1 MQASLYS
8 VPSWSTTLHN
18 YSLSLSLSLSVPYSS
33 VATAVCPPL
42 NGGSPDRE
50 SGGGKTELPST
61 AVETVGP
68 PLNYDVIIDFSF
80 PSSSLL
86 PSLPPSLPA
95 VETQFIDYRF
105 LKDLE
110 IRKDP
115 KCCCCCVGT
124 ELLVYADDK
133 DAVS

>member
-1 MQASLYS
+1 M
-8 VPSWSTTLHN
+8 
-18 YSLSLSLSLSVPYSS
+18 
-33 VATAVCPPL
+33 
-42 NGGSPDRE
+42 
-50 SGGGKTELPST
+50 
-61 AVETVGP
+61 ETVGP

-80 PSSSLL
+80 PSPSLL
-86 PSLPPSLPA
+86 LSLPA